1 MKMKHKRLVKRI
13 VAGIFAL
20 LMVYGS
26 SFGNPFVFPFAIGFV
41 LVQYLSWR
49 LSDAPDSITSR
60 SLALDYSVIAI
71 IVISAITVFLSKP
84 IIAFFIFVF
93 GIAGVVLSYKLT
105 KVKTKTKKNK
115 VKNFIL

>member
-49 LSDAPDSITSR
+49 LSDEPDSITSR

-71 IVISAITVFLSKP
+71 IV
-84 IIAFFIFVF
+84 F
-93 GIAGVVLSYKLT
+93 GIAGVVLSSKLT

>member
-49 LSDAPDSITSR
+49 LSDEPDSITSR

-93 GIAGVVLSYKLT
+93 AIPIHLSSITYFALRHF
-105 KVKTKTKKNK
+105 VG
-115 VKNFIL
+115 FLPFSPAL